1 MLGNVDTQSMCL
13 YVGGPVHMAASGPLT
28 VMHAVPVN
36 YPVSLAAVPLP
47 ASANQLSYVT
57 AAPTSAPAHADMVML
72 AASIIHIVWACV
84 MHMFSLTFSMPL
96 QTHTHTSV

>member
-1 MLGNVDTQSMCL
+1 
-13 YVGGPVHMAASGPLT
+13 MAASGPLT

-72 AASIIHIVWACV
+72 AASIIHIVWHVSCICSV
-84 MHMFSLTFSMPL
+84 SPSVCHYKH
-96 QTHTHTSV
+96 THTHIRLTALCPGLPE

>member
-1 MLGNVDTQSMCL
+1 
-13 YVGGPVHMAASGPLT
+13 MAASGPLT

-84 MHMFSLTFSMPL
+84 MHVFSLTFSMPL
-96 QTHTHTSV
+96 QTHTHTHIRLTALCPGLPE